1 MFQAS
6 PIHVNILF
14 EFLTVTVDIS
24 KQCIKILLI
33 AALFAMAGAWR
44 QTRCP
49 LANEWMGKLWCICTV
64 KYCSAIKKNTFES
77 VLMRLMKL

>member
-1 MFQAS
+1 M
-6 PIHVNILF
+6 F